1 MVKQILHI
9 SHHIGCFRD
18 QEYILNKLGFEVT
31 NHKFYDGVFQI
42 TEEIANDFWNNHKDQ
57 LNDFDYILTSD
68 TAPLSRIFL
77 ENQDQFTG
85 KLIIWVCNRF
95 DYRMESETKFY
106 ELFSKAEQNSNI
118 KIVPYSYFERVWCS
132 QKGTDLMNHQ
142 HIKPCGI
149 NLNQN
154 EDNIPETAYFK
165 EMYGED
171 YQLPDADVIVP
182 IYHNDNNFFGMSDF
196 LKQHG
201 VKVHN
206 GGFRTIDQL
215 KKYKAFVHMPDAFSK
230 FLCFELIHSHIPA
243 ILPSK
248 DFLYEL
254 SKQSNY
260 FFNIWGSGGSDLL
273 KKEWIPWCEWYDPE
287 LVKCRFYYDSFDEI
301 PSIIDSIDKDS
312 MNDEFERGSKYLE
325 NDTLSKWKTFY
336 NNF

>member
-1 MVKQILHI
+1 MKKQVLHI

-18 QEYILNKLGFEVT
+18 QEYVLNKLGFEVT
-31 NHKFYDGVFQI
+31 NHKFYDGVFKI
-42 TEEIANDFWNNHKDQ
+42 TEDIANTFWDNYHDQ

-77 ENQDQFTG
+77 ENQEKFTS
-85 KLIIWVCNRF
+85 KLVIWICNRF
-95 DYRMESETKFY
+95 DYSMESETRFY

-118 KIVPYSYFERVWCS
+118 KIVPYSYFEKVWCT
-132 QKGTDLMNHQ
+132 QKGTNLMKHY

-149 NLNQN
+149 NLNKN
-154 EDNIPETAYFK
+154 ESNIPKTAYFK
-165 EMYGED
+165 EMYGENN
-171 YQLPDADVIVP
+171 QLPDADVIVP
-182 IYHNDNNFFGMSDF
+182 IYHNDNKFFKMSDF
-196 LKQHG
+196 LKQREIQ
-201 VKVHN
+201 VYN

-230 FLCFELIHSHIPA
+230 FLCFELIHSHIPV

-260 FFNIWGSGGSDLL
+260 FFNIWGSGGADLL

-287 LVKCRFYYDSFDEI
+287 LTKCRFYYDSFDQI
-301 PSIIDSIDKDS
+301 PTIINSIDKES
-312 MNDEFERGSKYLE
+312 MKDEFERCSKYLRD
-325 NDTLSKWKTFY
+325 DTLSKWKTFY